1 MEISIGLKVLG
12 AVLTT
17 LGSIFLGWR
26 AYQISKLVKSVL
38 DAHEVSLHAL
48 LEFVE
53 RGRNTTPFL
62 ANMGKHHD
70 EYEKKTGLK
79 LVILGFSFLALGA
92 ISNAC
97 SYFVH

>member
-1 MEISIGLKVLG
+1 MEISVALKVFG

-17 LGSIFLGWR
+17 LGSVLLAWR

-53 RGRNTTPFL
+53 RGINTTPFL
-62 ANMGKHHD
+62 GNMNKHHD
-70 EYEKKTGLK
+70 DYEKGTGFK
-79 LVILGFSFLALGA
+79 LVILGFSCLALGA

-97 SYFVH
+97 SYFVQ